1 MKRSWGGLAVSGVAF
16 CLLVLAVGCPRSP
29 APQEPAPSVP
39 SPRTT
44 PTPVVA
50 AYEEALPE
58 KITLQDTVL
67 VLAENIG
74 ERNLDHP
81 QKLATA
87 KAYIVKR
94 LERAGYQVELQ
105 KYLVESKNAWAENI
119 VAERPAVAASDG
131 KTSDEVLVVGAH
143 YDSVELTP
151 GANDNGSGTAVLL
164 QLAEHLAKT
173 DFQRTVRF
181 VFFVNEEPPYFL
193 TEEMGSDVYARAC
206 AKRGDHIVGMI
217 SLETMGYYSDQPQS
231 QHFPVGVTGYPD
243 TGNFLGFIC
252 DPASKP
258 LLEETLKYFEG
269 LPEEHLVAP
278 QFVEG
283 VNWSDHASFWRQ
295 GYQALMVTD
304 TAPFRY
310 PHYHKRSDTPDKIDY
325 RRLGLAADG
334 MQKVVLGLG
343 RAGDRKP

>member
-1 MKRSWGGLAVSGVAF
+1 MKPSRAWSGAALFLLAM
-16 CLLVLAVGCPRSP
+16 AVGCPRSSSP
-29 APQEPAPSVP
+29 EQLA
-39 SPRTT
+39 SPRQSPRAT

-50 AYEEALPE
+50 SYDEPLPD
-58 KITLQDTVL
+58 KITLQDTEL
-67 VLAENIG
+67 VLAEKIG

-81 QKLATA
+81 KKLELA
-87 KAYIVKR
+87 KDYIVKR
-94 LERAGYQVELQ
+94 LERAGYKVELQ
-105 KYLVESKNAWAENI
+105 KYLVKSKNAWAENI

-131 KTSDEVLVVGAH
+131 KTSDEILVVGAH

-206 AKRGDHIVGMI
+206 AKRGDHITGMI
-217 SLETMGYYSDQPQS
+217 SLETMGYYSDEPQS

-258 LLEETLKYFEG
+258 LLEETLKYFDG

-283 VNWSDHASFWRQ
+283 VNWSDHASFWKQ

-325 RRLGLAADG
+325 PRLGMAAEG
-334 MQKVVLGLG
+334 MEKVVLGLG
-343 RAGDRKP
+343 RVRKVGDL